1 MSDSMNEIASQ
12 SKTNEIDTLMV
23 DKIDIYSK
31 IINFV
36 KKSNAY
42 VAAIIFQ
49 MENNQIKFDS
59 DNFRKFALIGN
70 I

>member
-12 SKTNEIDTLMV
+12 SKTNEIDALMV

-42 VAAIIFQ
+42 VAATIFQ

-59 DNFRKFALIGN
+59 DNFRKFALIGK

>member
-1 MSDSMNEIASQ
+1 
-12 SKTNEIDTLMV
+12 MV

-42 VAAIIFQ
+42 VAATIFQ

-59 DNFRKFALIGN
+59 DNFRKFALIGK

>member
-31 IINFV
+31 II
-36 KKSNAY
+36 
-42 VAAIIFQ
+42 
-49 MENNQIKFDS
+49 KF
-59 DNFRKFALIGN
+59 
-70 I
+70 